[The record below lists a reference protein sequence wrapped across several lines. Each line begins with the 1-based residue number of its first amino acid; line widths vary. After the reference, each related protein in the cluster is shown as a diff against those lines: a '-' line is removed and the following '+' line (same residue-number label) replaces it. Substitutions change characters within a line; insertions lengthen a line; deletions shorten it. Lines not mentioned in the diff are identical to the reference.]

1 MNSDAPEVFLFQRR
15 TDNAVAKR
23 KKTNN
28 GLQNTTYKSKY

>member
-1 MNSDAPEVFLFQRR
+1 MNSDAPEVFLFQR